1 MGSSE
6 DSPVRDWT
14 EEERRKATGETN
26 KDRVER
32 FLQDNHPMLAAYSTD
47 LYRRRLTTL
56 LDEAVRDALLQI
68 RELQSLIMEFLDG
81 CGPRDLHDD
90 GCPEDD
96 TCECPLVKK
105 VNRAMRGYK
114 ENDTLKQND
123 FEPLNPPMTDRW
135 GFEHDMRVGPCSC
148 GAVHTKNDAL
158 KPNPDNQPPA
168 PTK

>member
-1 MGSSE
+1 MDESLGLVNGPHDDPAKCPTYYDGCNCTVE
-6 DSPVRDWT
+6 TLKHNLNCLKLV
-14 EEERRKATGETN
+14 EEERDG
-26 KDRVER
+26 
-32 FLQDNHPMLAAYSTD
+32 L
-47 LYRRRLTTL
+47 
-56 LDEAVRDALLQI
+56 LLQI

-158 KPNPDNQPPA
+158 KPDHESDQR
-168 PTK
+168 

>member
-56 LDEAVRDALLQI
+56 LDEAVRDALLQKDA
-68 RELQSLIMEFLDG
+68 LIKAIQIAIPILGKGCKCEGCDCEMEMATDIL
-81 CGPRDLHDD
+81 
-90 GCPEDD
+90 
-96 TCECPLVKK
+96 
-105 VNRAMRGYK
+105 RG
-114 ENDTLKQND
+114 
-123 FEPLNPPMTDRW
+123 
-135 GFEHDMRVGPCSC
+135 
-148 GAVHTKNDAL
+148 AL